1 MEVGVGDFREALD
14 GDAAGA
20 VDAEH
25 VDEGDVAVDVLLELE
40 EVVGVEGGCDV
51 PPETVALGEQPLD
64 QLRRLVDAVVFNVE
78 DGVRATEDALRALKN
93 AQFVALD
100 VDLDQGYWRVMH
112 KAVERAAGD
121 GLG

>member
-14 GDAAGA
+14 GDAVGA

-78 DGVRATEDALRALKN
+78 DGVGAAEDGASALEHAEL
-93 AQFVALD
+93 VTLG
-100 VDLDQGYWRVMH
+100 VDLDESDGCVMH
-112 KAVERAAGD
+112 EAVERVARD